1 MMKPSI
7 RPFRFGIF
15 TGGAPTKKEW
25 IEKVRKTE
33 DLGYNT
39 LLFGDHLFYDLTPV
53 AAIMSG
59 ADATTSLRFGSY
71 MFGNDFRH
79 PLLLA
84 KEAATLD
91 VLSDGRLELGIGSG
105 YWHQDYTH
113 LGIPLDPPGKR
124 IDRLEEALKIIKSF
138 FAGKPFSFQGK
149 HYTVEVEN
157 TAPVPVQSP
166 HPPIAMGGGGRRM
179 ISLAA
184 READHVSINLRTT
197 RDGMLDYP
205 SVTAH
210 ATQQKLEWFCQAA
223 GDRIHQ
229 IELSALVTIHESV
242 EQFYAQWG
250 TNENQLSPDEVMNS
264 PHALIGSEDAMV
276 EKLLANRERFGI
288 SHFIF
293 FEPIE
298 ASAGIVKRLSGL

>member
-1 MMKPSI
+1 MRPFI
-7 RPFRFGIF
+7 RPFRFGMI

-25 IEKVRKTE
+25 IEKVRKAE
-33 DLGYNT
+33 DLGYHT

-53 AAIMSG
+53 AAMVSG
-59 ADATTSLRFGSY
+59 ADVTTRLRFGTY

-91 VLSDGRLELGIGSG
+91 VLTDGRFDFGIGTG
-105 YWHQDYTH
+105 YWHQDYAH
-113 LGIPLDPPGKR
+113 LGIPLDSPGVR
-124 IDRLEEALKIIKSF
+124 IDRLEEALQIIKSF

-149 HYTVEVEN
+149 HYTLQVDS
-157 TAPVPVQSP
+157 TSPTPVQSP
-166 HPPIAMGGGGRRM
+166 HPPILMGGGGKRM

-197 RDGMLDYP
+197 RDGMLDYS

-210 ATQQKLEWFCQAA
+210 ATNQKLEWFCQAA
-223 GDRIHQ
+223 GDRIDQ

-250 TNENQLSPDEVMNS
+250 TNESELPAGDVMNS

-293 FEPIE
+293 FEPVD
-298 ASAGIVKRLSGL
+298 ASAGIVKRLSGQ

>member
-1 MMKPSI
+1 MKPSI
-7 RPFRFGIF
+7 RPFRFGLF

-33 DLGYNT
+33 NLGYDT
-39 LLFGDHLFYDLTPV
+39 LLFGDHVFYDLTPV

-59 ADATTSLRFGSY
+59 ADATTTLRFGTY

-91 VLSDGRLELGIGSG
+91 VLSDGRFELGIGTG
-105 YWHQDYTH
+105 YWYQDYAH

-124 IDRLEEALKIIKSF
+124 IDRLEEALKIVKSF
-138 FAGKPFSFQGK
+138 FAGKPFSFDGN
-149 HYTVEVEN
+149 HYAVHVDN
-157 TAPVPVQSP
+157 TSPVPVQSP
-166 HPPIAMGGGGRRM
+166 HPPIIMGGGGRRM

-184 READHVSINLRTT
+184 READQVSFNPRTT
-197 RDGMLDYP
+197 LDGMLDYP
-205 SVTAH
+205 TVTAH
-210 ATQQKLEWFCQAA
+210 ATVQKLEWFCQAA
-223 GDRIHQ
+223 GERIHQ
-229 IELSALVTIHESV
+229 IELSALVIIHESV
-242 EQFYAQWG
+242 EQFYAYWG
-250 TNENQLSPDEVMNS
+250 TNENQLSAEEVMNS
-264 PHALIGSEDAMV
+264 PHTLIGSEDAMV
-276 EKLLANRERFGI
+276 EKLLSNRERFGI

-298 ASAGIVKRLSGL
+298 ASAGIVKRLSGQ